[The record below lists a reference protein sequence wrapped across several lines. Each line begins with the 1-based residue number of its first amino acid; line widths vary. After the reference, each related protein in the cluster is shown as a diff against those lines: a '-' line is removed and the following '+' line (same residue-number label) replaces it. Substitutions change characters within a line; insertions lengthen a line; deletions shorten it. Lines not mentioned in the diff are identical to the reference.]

1 MTDYLLAECVINNL
15 VQTGIIALTAP
26 WKKTAIGT
34 QFYYADFFRTGTGSL
49 LSFRISVING
59 NHAISITAFI
69 NHANFFNINPT
80 NILEECKL

>member
-15 VQTGIIALTAP
+15 FQAGIIALPAP

-34 QFYYADFFRTGTGSL
+34 QFYFADFFRSGTGSL

-59 NHAISITAFI
+59 NHAISTTAFV
-69 NHANFFNINPT
+69 NHAHFFNISPAD
-80 NILEECKL
+80 ILEECEL